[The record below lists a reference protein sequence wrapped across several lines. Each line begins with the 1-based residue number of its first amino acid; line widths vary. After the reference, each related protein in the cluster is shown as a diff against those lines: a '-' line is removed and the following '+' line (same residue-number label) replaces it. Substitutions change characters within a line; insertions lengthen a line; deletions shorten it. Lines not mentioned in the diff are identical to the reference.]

1 MVQTIERCDRI
12 LRIAA
17 QAEEGMK
24 LADAAEQTGLKYT
37 TVYNLAASLVQCGM
51 LEKRNGLYHPGSALG
66 ELNALRRERLYLEH
80 VRAEIIRLSRF
91 SKPHSFVYSVS
102 RGTQIHALLW
112 KEIAETEPRR
122 VLQFLP
128 PLNSVAG
135 LVMLAFLPPREAKIM
150 LDAHMEDRFFKN
162 EWSGSEEKLKTCV
175 AQVRENGFSE
185 LPFEAPGTQRIA
197 VPVFGDGKFL
207 GALTWTRRSDDYS
220 EREAM
225 IPHLLSLRDIQT
237 ENNLSEAE
245 FQA

>member
-17 QAEEGMK
+17 QSEEGMK

-37 TVYNLAASLVQCGM
+37 TVYNLVASLVQCGM

-112 KEIAETEPRR
+112 KEIAETEPWR
-122 VLQFLP
+122 VLQ
-128 PLNSVAG
+128 
-135 LVMLAFLPPREAKIM
+135 FLPPREAKIM